1 MTNPYEN
8 LPAEAFWRPAIADID
23 PLQISNIWKPKFRL
37 NKKHNIATSGSCFAQ
52 HISKA
57 LIARGYNWLDGE
69 PAPRG
74 LSAESRTAF
83 NYGIFSF
90 RTGNIYTAALLKQWL
105 RWALAGEPVPDEVW
119 IKDGRF
125 YDPFRP
131 AIEPNGFI
139 SIEELQASR
148 KDTLTAIAQV
158 VSESRLFI
166 FTLGLT
172 EAWTNKQHAYVY
184 PMCPGTVAGEF
195 DASKHAFINYSY
207 RQIQLDLR
215 DSFNLIR
222 RANPR
227 CRFLLTV
234 SPVPLTAT
242 ASNQHV
248 LVATTYSKSTL
259 RAVAGDMANTRPDVD
274 YFPSYEIITGFPFRA
289 MFFKENLRS
298 ISTEGVDFVMNLFF
312 SGLNDSG
319 LNDKGPANS
328 NSIPSNSTDD
338 FASMPGENEVVCEEE
353 LLAAFGSKKVDL

>member
-8 LPAEAFWRPAIADID
+8 LPAEAFWRPAIADIE
-23 PLQISNIWKPKFRL
+23 PLQINNLWKSRFRL

-69 PAPRG
+69 PAPKG
-74 LSAESRTAF
+74 LSPESQTAF

-105 RWALAGEPVPDEVW
+105 RWALAGESVPDEVW
-119 IKDGRF
+119 VKEGRF

-148 KDTLTAIAQV
+148 KDTLAAIV
-158 VSESRLFI
+158 EVLSETRLFI

-184 PMCPGTVAGEF
+184 PMCPGTAAGEF
-195 DASKHAFINYSY
+195 DAAKHAFINYSY

-222 RANPR
+222 QINPR

-259 RAVAGDMANTRPDVD
+259 RAVAGDLASTRPDVD

-298 ISTEGVDFVMNLFF
+298 VSTEGVDFVMNVFF
-312 SGLNDSG
+312 S
-319 LNDKGPANS
+319 A
-328 NSIPSNSTDD
+328 
-338 FASMPGENEVVCEEE
+338 
-353 LLAAFGSKKVDL
+353 